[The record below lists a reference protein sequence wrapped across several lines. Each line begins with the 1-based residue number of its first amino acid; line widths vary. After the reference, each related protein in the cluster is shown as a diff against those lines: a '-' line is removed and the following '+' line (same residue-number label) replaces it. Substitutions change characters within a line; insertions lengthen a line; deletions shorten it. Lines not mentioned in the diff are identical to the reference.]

1 MNNKFK
7 QLKGKPVLSSN
18 KNFSVYSGNSDI
30 AEAMKIANN
39 LRKDTVKKSD
49 QQKINFE
56 KDKKDEKKIH
66 HPTYEFSDDELKR
79 RIEIAKERNK
89 IAINSLNET
98 SSLDDILSGVINDLL
113 N

>member
-7 QLKGKPVLSSN
+7 QLKGKSILSSN
-18 KNFSVYSGNSDI
+18 KNFSVYGGNSDI
-30 AEAMKIANN
+30 SEAMKIASN
-39 LRKDTVKKSD
+39 LKKDTIKKID

-56 KDKKDEKKIH
+56 KDEKKIH

>member
-7 QLKGKPVLSSN
+7 QLKGKPILSSN
-18 KNFSVYSGNSDI
+18 KNFSVYGGNLDI
-30 AEAMKIANN
+30 SEAMKIANN
-39 LRKDTVKKSD
+39 LKKDTIKKID

-56 KDKKDEKKIH
+56 KSEKKIH

-89 IAINSLNET
+89 IAITSLNET